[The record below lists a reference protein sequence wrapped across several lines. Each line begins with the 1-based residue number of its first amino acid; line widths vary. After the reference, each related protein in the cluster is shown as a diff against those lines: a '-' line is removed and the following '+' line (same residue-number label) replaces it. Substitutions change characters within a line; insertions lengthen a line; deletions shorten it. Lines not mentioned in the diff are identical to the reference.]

1 MLTCFVLINVN
12 AKMEDDVYNGLAAI
26 KEVEGIREVFGQY
39 DIICRVEGKDLK
51 AIRKTIIN
59 DIRNVPGIT
68 ATTSLMTAE

>member
-12 AKMEDDVYNGLAAI
+12 AKMEDDVYNGLSAI

-39 DIICRVEGKDLK
+39 DIICRVEGKNLK